1 MKKDIHPE
9 YGMTTVRCHCGHEF
23 EAGSTKKNISI
34 EICSQCHPFYTG
46 KQKLVDS
53 AGRIERFRR
62 KYGDYLG
69 KNKEVVKEVVQEEV
83 REEVKE
89 VVQEEVTE
97 VVKEEVTEVVKEV
110 VTEEVKEK
118 VKKDVKKEPK
128 KKVKEEAKKEP
139 KKKVKEEAKKEE
151 TAE

>member
-83 REEVKE
+83 
-89 VVQEEVTE
+89 
-97 VVKEEVTEVVKEV
+97 
-110 VTEEVKEK
+110 
-118 VKKDVKKEPK
+118 
-128 KKVKEEAKKEP
+128 
-139 KKKVKEEAKKEE
+139 
-151 TAE
+151 

>member
-1 MKKDIHPE
+1 MKKDLHPE
-9 YGMTTVRCHCGHEF
+9 YRMTTVRCHCGHEF
-23 EAGSTKKNISI
+23 EAGSTKENISI

-69 KNKEVVKEVVQEEV
+69 KNKQEVEEKKET
-83 REEVKE
+83 KKD
-89 VVQEEVTE
+89 
-97 VVKEEVTEVVKEV
+97 VKEEV
-110 VTEEVKEK
+110 
-118 VKKDVKKEPK
+118 KKEEK
-128 KKVKEEAKKEP
+128 Q
-139 KKKVKEEAKKEE
+139 EE

>member
-69 KNKEVVKEVVQEEV
+69 KNKEEVKEAVQ
-83 REEVKE
+83 EEVKE
-89 VVQEEVTE
+89 VVQEEV
-97 VVKEEVTEVVKEV
+97 KEV
-110 VTEEVKEK
+110 VQEEVKEE
-118 VKKDVKKEPK
+118 VKKEPK
-128 KKVKEEAKKEP
+128 KKATKDVKKEAKKQVKEDAKKEP
-139 KKKVKEEAKKEE
+139 KKEEKQEE

>member
-69 KNKEVVKEVVQEEV
+69 KNKEEAKEVVQEEV
-83 REEVKE
+83 KE
-89 VVQEEVTE
+89 VV
-97 VVKEEVTEVVKEV
+97 
-110 VTEEVKEK
+110 
-118 VKKDVKKEPK
+118 KKEAK
-128 KKVKEEAKKEP
+128 KEAKKEP
-139 KKKVKEEAKKEE
+139 KKKATKDVKKEAKKQVKEDAKKEPKKEEKQEE